1 MSVLQWSALF
11 QACWLSLSLA
21 VFFLLAYLE
30 ENKIWPLYPLF
41 HLMLGSDWWGWR
53 MLVARVLSPVSRQGC
68 VLCSGMLWTM
78 FPFLPQGSALV
89 CSRGFFHREQ
99 SPSYFF
105 FFFFFPLEF
114 ALGKELGT
122 ICTRKHMLMNDCVSP
137 SPLGTSIS
145 AAEGRQQCVRRPAN
159 CQWRQNE

>member
-41 HLMLGSDWWGWR
+41 QLMLGSDWWGWR

-89 CSRGFFHREQ
+89 CSCGFFHREQ

-105 FFFFFPLEF
+105 IFFFPLGVCSWKGVRNYLHQETH
-114 ALGKELGT
+114 ADEWLCEPKST
-122 ICTRKHMLMNDCVSP
+122 WHKHFC
-137 SPLGTSIS
+137 
-145 AAEGRQQCVRRPAN
+145 CRRETAV
-159 CQWRQNE
+159 CQEAC